1 MYSRKMNEM
10 NNILEERLTEVENQF
25 LNDDKIYANFQKAL
39 QDQVKMKGTKNYSD
53 KRFDDFDTIV
63 WPKVK

>member
-10 NNILEERLTEVENQF
+10 NNILEERLNDVQNQF
-25 LNDDKIYANFQKAL
+25 LNDEQIYANFQKAL
-39 QDQVKMKGTKNYSD
+39 LNQVKMKGFKDYSD